1 MTTCLLIRHG
11 QSQANVDGVLAGHTE
26 SELTDDG
33 WGQVRRLAKGLF
45 QVRLSTLVTSPL
57 ERCSDT
63 ATEICSI
70 QAEGCQ
76 VEVEERVAEVRYGAW
91 TGKSLKDLSAEEL
104 WKDVQSAPS
113 TVTFPADPDGSH
125 DHESLADMSDRAWEA
140 WQQWDERVAEEHG
153 EHAVWG
159 LVSHG
164 DVIKALLARAMGLP
178 LDSFQSIIVDPA
190 SVSIIERQKGRTAV
204 RALNLRD
211 DVYPR
216 LGKQQADGAEESTDI
231 GVVGGGNA

>member
-26 SELTDDG
+26 TELTDDG

-45 QVRLSTLVTSPL
+45 DVRLSCVVTSPL
-57 ERCSDT
+57 ERCTLT
-63 ATEICSI
+63 ATEICTI
-70 QAEGCQ
+70 QTDGCV
-76 VEVEERVAEVRYGAW
+76 VEIEDGVAEVRYGAW
-91 TGKSLKDLSAEEL
+91 TGQRLKDLAADDL
-104 WKDVQSAPS
+104 WKEVQSAPS
-113 TVTFPADPDGSH
+113 TVTFPADPDGTH
-125 DHESLADMSDRAWEA
+125 DHESLSAMSDRAWEA

-153 EHAVWG
+153 EHAVWA

-178 LDSFQSIIVDPA
+178 LDSFQSIVVDPA

-204 RALNLRD
+204 RGLNLRD
-211 DVYPR
+211 DVYVR
-216 LGKQQADGAEESTDI
+216 LGKQQAHREDESTEI

>member
-11 QSQANVDGVLAGHTE
+11 QSQANVDGILAGRTE
-26 SELTDDG
+26 SDLTEDG
-33 WGQVRRLAKGLF
+33 WGQIRRLAKGLF
-45 QVRLSTLVTSPL
+45 QVRLSSLVTSPL
-57 ERCSDT
+57 ERCAVT
-63 ATEICSI
+63 ASEICSI

-76 VEVEERVAEVRYGAW
+76 VEVEERVAEVQYGAW
-91 TGKSLKDLSAEEL
+91 TGKSLKDLAAEEL

-113 TVTFPADPDGSH
+113 TVTFPADPDGDH
-125 DHESLADMSDRAWEA
+125 DHESLSAMSDRAWEA
-140 WQQWDERVAEEHG
+140 WQQWDERIEEEHG
-153 EHAVWG
+153 EHAVWAM
-159 LVSHG
+159 VSHG

-216 LGKQQADGAEESTDI
+216 LGKQQAEDPDEGAEI
-231 GVVGGGNA
+231 GVVGGGDG